1 MAPFEQYGWFLL
13 CLDGHGS
20 HKQLEVAKLCRE
32 HKVELLVFPPH
43 CSHIVQPLDLSC
55 FSVLKKGIQKA
66 FCDALSASEVIVRSD
81 VPLLIKPAWQ
91 TVFTPKNIKGAFRAA
106 GISPLVGLSAVP
118 KDKLSPCLAI
128 EAAAGNSSALLSAS
142 SIEDLTAL
150 SLIVHKKRQHKPALT
165 EVERLRIENR
175 ELKRAL
181 VALKVVER
189 LHPEQVGIVK
199 SSKRKGPIDQG
210 KKGVVRTTGAQH
222 ATADEW
228 MAMMEEEDRIK
239 EQKKR
244 EAEERAM
251 VRKAKRAKKEQEKE
265 AKKQCSAVFKSG
277 KRKGQQCTV
286 MCLPN
291 TQGDVLCK
299 RHNATSLAVMP
310 LDVNQPNEH
319 KDSSDT
325 SEDDADSLCDDQCTN
340 SSLEV
345 D

>member
-1 MAPFEQYGWFLL
+1 MAPFELYGWFLL

-91 TVFTPKNIKGAFRAA
+91 TAFTPKNIKGAFRAA

-128 EAAAGNSSALLSAS
+128 ESAAGNSSALLSAS
-142 SIEDLTAL
+142 SIEDPTAL

-189 LHPEQVGIVK
+189 LHPEQVGIVT

-210 KKGVVRTTGAQH
+210 KKRVVRTTGAQH

-291 TQGDVLCK
+291 T
-299 RHNATSLAVMP
+299 
-310 LDVNQPNEH
+310 
-319 KDSSDT
+319 
-325 SEDDADSLCDDQCTN
+325 
-340 SSLEV
+340 
-345 D
+345 

>member
-1 MAPFEQYGWFLL
+1 MKCLTVFLRQLREWQPFEQYGWFLL
-13 CLDGHGS
+13 FLDGHGS

-32 HKVELLVFPPH
+32 HKVELLVFPSH

-66 FCDALSASEVIVRSD
+66 FCDDLSASEVIVRSD

-91 TVFTPKNIKGAFRAA
+91 TVFTTENIKGAYRAA

-142 SIEDLTAL
+142 SIDEPISEDPTAL
-150 SLIVHKKRQHKPALT
+150 SLIVHKKRQHKPALS

-189 LHPEQVGIVK
+189 LHPEQVGIVT

-210 KKGVVRTTGAQH
+210 KKGMVRTGAQH

-228 MAMMEEEDRIK
+228 MEMMEEEDRIK

-251 VRKAKRAKKEQEKE
+251 VRKSK
-265 AKKQCSAVFKSG
+265 
-277 KRKGQQCTV
+277 KGQERTRERGKETVQCCV
-286 MCLPN
+286 QEWQKEGAAVCSHVP
-291 TQGDVLCK
+291 TQYARRGFVQ
-299 RHNATSLAVMP
+299 AS
-310 LDVNQPNEH
+310 
-319 KDSSDT
+319 
-325 SEDDADSLCDDQCTN
+325 QCH
-340 SSLEV
+340 
-345 D
+345 